1 MSMKTVLVHI
11 DEHDG
16 LESVLACAVLMAK
29 RFGGH
34 LEGMHVRPGVPRMVP
49 IGPEGAGL
57 ATTELIEGLEREE
70 RQIGRR
76 VRERFE
82 TLMRNE
88 GFVLSGSMPA
98 SDHPSASWSETFA
111 AGDEALANR
120 GRAFDLMVVGRPTD
134 RPTGPRVG
142 ALEAALFESGRPVL
156 VAPQNPPQALGEV
169 VVVAWNGSTETARTI
184 SSGMPLL
191 GGAREVIVLSIEE
204 GMVAGPPGREVAQN
218 LIRNGIA
225 ARAKH
230 VRANNKGVG
239 ATILEEAAAAGADL
253 LFKGAYTQS
262 RLRQMIF
269 GGATSHILAN
279 ATLPL
284 LMAH

>member
-16 LESVLACAVLMAK
+16 LESVLACAVLLAR

-82 TLMRNE
+82 SLMRQE
-88 GFVLSGSMPA
+88 GFVLSATMPA
-98 SDHPSASWSETFA
+98 TDHPSACWSETFA

-134 RPTGPRVG
+134 KPSGPRVG

-156 VAPQNPPQALGEV
+156 VAPPQPPTALGEV
-169 VVVAWNGSTETARTI
+169 VAVAWNGSTETARTLAA
-184 SSGMPLL
+184 GMPLL
-191 GGAREVIVLSIEE
+191 AEAKEVVVLSVEE
-204 GMVAGPPGREVAQN
+204 GMVSGPPGREVAQN
-218 LIRNGIA
+218 LMRNGIA
-225 ARAKH
+225 ARARH
-230 VRANNKGVG
+230 VRAEGKSVG
-239 ATILEEAAAAGADL
+239 AAILEESAAAGADL